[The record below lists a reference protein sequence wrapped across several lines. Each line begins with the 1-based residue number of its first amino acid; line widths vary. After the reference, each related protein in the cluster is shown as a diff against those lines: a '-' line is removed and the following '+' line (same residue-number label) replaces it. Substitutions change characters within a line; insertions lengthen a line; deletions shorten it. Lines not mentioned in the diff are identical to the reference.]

1 MEWTKIPTDL
11 LQSRK
16 SDKEIL
22 AITKYQLLW
31 AMLERQPD
39 DETSLRYM
47 TSKQLQQ
54 ARDYLSAIQQQVCA
68 DIKSVTSK
76 RNRDKIFYAKKQTL
90 SNNSDGRTDAL
101 TDILTD
107 GLSAPTDKIREDKIR
122 KEKKIHKE
130 KNREIIQPIFDKFK
144 KIIADY
150 KGREV
155 KTNGWSTHI
164 NSMLEEDHIK
174 PEDILKSLDWYAEHI
189 GQPYIP
195 VILSGE
201 SLRKKYGQLEEAIKR
216 IEPKK
221 ENQFS
226 HWSNW

>member
-39 DETSLRYM
+39 DQIALRYM

-54 ARDYLSAIQQQVCA
+54 ACDYLSAIQQQVCA

-90 SNNSDGRTDAL
+90 SNNSDGRNDAL
-101 TDILTD
+101 TDPLTD

-122 KEKKIHKE
+122 KEKKKKEE
-130 KNREIIQPIFDKFK
+130 KNREITQPIVDKLK
-144 KIIADY
+144 EIITNY
-150 KGREV
+150 KGREI
-155 KTNGWSTHI
+155 KTSSWDHHI
-164 NSMLEEDHIK
+164 DMMISQDHLSPEE
-174 PEDILKSLDWYAEHI
+174 ILTSLDWYEKHI
-189 GQPYIP
+189 GQEFIP
-195 VILSGE
+195 VILSAE
-201 SLRKKYGQLEEAIKR
+201 SLRKKYDKLEEAIKKNK
-216 IEPKK
+216 PKEWVNRFEDWK
-221 ENQFS
+221 D
-226 HWSNW
+226 